1 MDRSIRPIRPTRPT
15 PSNSRYA
22 LAVRF
27 GALDP
32 EGSLS
37 GNEHQLRRK
46 LATFKPL
53 KFYKRNSLKIRQKQI
68 RKGFL

>member
-1 MDRSIRPIRPTRPT
+1 MKKIKGHFWLPSRPSVPSVRPVRPSRPSHQTRAL
-15 PSNSRYA
+15 RA

-37 GNEHQLRRK
+37 GNERH
-46 LATFKPL
+46 
-53 KFYKRNSLKIRQKQI
+53 
-68 RKGFL
+68 

>member
-1 MDRSIRPIRPTRPT
+1 MKKFKGPFWGPSVQPHQTRAC
-15 PSNSRYA
+15 A

-37 GNEHQLRRK
+37 GNEQH
-46 LATFKPL
+46 
-53 KFYKRNSLKIRQKQI
+53 
-68 RKGFL
+68 